1 MQVVPVF
8 RAEGLGHR
16 DAEADTRALDE
27 AQNQKVQRV
36 GAAHSSQCIGAQAAA
51 HDDRIGKAVQLL
63 EHRAQHQR
71 QRKHQNT
78 PKRPPGGQVR
88 GAGGWLFSVHSRGD
102 FPFLFSHTRVIVA

>member
-8 RAEGLGHR
+8 RAEGLSHR

-36 GAAHSSQCIGAQAAA
+36 GAAHSSQCVGAQAAA

-63 EHRAQHQR
+63 EHRTQHQR

-88 GAGGWLFSVHSRGD
+88 GAGGWLFFVHSRGI
-102 FPFLFSHTRVIVA
+102 FLSFFRILALL